1 MPCSR
6 TKIGQVILNILKNAV
21 QAMAAN
27 TQANAPPR
35 LSIRIRPEG
44 DFMRLDLEDNGPGM
58 DEAVRKRIFEPF
70 FTTKG
75 TGEGTGLGMFV
86 SYSIVTE
93 HHGGQLL
100 VDSASGKGTTFSI
113 LLPREPAA

>member
-1 MPCSR
+1 MS
-6 TKIGQVILNILKNAV
+6 
-21 QAMAAN
+21 AN
-27 TQANAPPR
+27 TQAATAPR

-100 VDSASGKGTTFSI
+100 VDSTPGQGTTFSI